1 MFIQVKY
8 KKRNDKD
15 SIPRSSVYAVRHVN
29 TWPPRYISGTTYPF
43 RYRTFDENK
52 IVKMK
57 YMGVAV
63 RNIN

>member
-1 MFIQVKY
+1 MFIKVKY
-8 KKRNDKD
+8 KKRHDKGFEP
-15 SIPRSSVYAVRHVN
+15 SIFCLRDRHLT
-29 TWPPRYISGTTYPF
+29 TWPPRHISGTTYPF